1 MSSGKPERTRQT
13 PETVHWS
20 KTKICESPTKPPTA
34 GSLVTPPDAP
44 MQDRSQIIIDRWLK
58 SKEAKNKEMSS
69 LRKKRMNNERTWI
82 ATLNERQN
90 ERNRVFEYNARRE
103 EAAMHIQGGFRGMQ
117 DRKAIKVIK
126 EKKRLDDI
134 AKGKINEKGERIVKE
149 KTAEERLA
157 DDAARLF
164 S

>member
-1 MSSGKPERTRQT
+1 
-13 PETVHWS
+13 
-20 KTKICESPTKPPTA
+20 
-34 GSLVTPPDAP
+34 

-134 AKGKINEKGERIVKE
+134 AKGKINEKGEKIVKE